1 MTLRS
6 YQEMKRRHLEE
17 GMGEGAFIAELHES
31 IKGDPTGRGIIYE
44 MFLHELTQSEY
55 SMGSNLAQVLEPLGL
70 TAARV
75 HNTPALFN
83 GLKMAMEDYVDD
95 LEAAQEEMLS
105 E

>member
-55 SMGSNLAQVLEPLGL
+55 SMGGDLSQLLDPLGL
-70 TAARV
+70 WRQRFTAHRRYLTA
-75 HNTPALFN
+75 
-83 GLKMAMEDYVDD
+83 
-95 LEAAQEEMLS
+95 
-105 E
+105 